1 MNGMLTL
8 VAAVAA
14 WCVVGTAQAAG
25 LSHGEVFS
33 KQEGSITL
41 HDYVSSTGG
50 AAQIVETDRLVVFDV
65 PGNAPQ
71 NEEFKAF
78 ADSLGKPV
86 EAVVISHAHEHHWLG
101 VDTLFPGVKIY
112 STQAAAINGDAGK
125 KALEAARASMGTEM
139 VPYTSVPEVEPLA
152 DGSKKL
158 GGVEYEFMSLPDLG
172 ASIIALPA
180 GKMVMTHHLGYVG
193 VHVPMPPFEA
203 RLAQLQKLK
212 DEGYTWMVSGHGVP
226 AESDLLIDNV
236 AEYYAFVDRT
246 VKESGSTEEAVERIV
261 AQYPEYGL
269 VPLLDAFV
277 PMLMKK

>member
-33 KQEGSITL
+33 KQVGSITL

-212 DEGYTWMVSGHGVP
+212 NEGYTWMVGGHGVP

>member
-1 MNGMLTL
+1 M
-8 VAAVAA
+8 
-14 WCVVGTAQAAG
+14 
-25 LSHGEVFS
+25 
-33 KQEGSITL
+33 
-41 HDYVSSTGG
+41 
-50 AAQIVETDRLVVFDV
+50 
-65 PGNAPQ
+65 
-71 NEEFKAF
+71 
-78 ADSLGKPV
+78 
-86 EAVVISHAHEHHWLG
+86 
-101 VDTLFPGVKIY
+101 DTLFPGVKIY
-112 STQAAAINGDAGK
+112 STQAAAISGDAGK
-125 KALEAARASMGTEM
+125 KALEAARVSMGTEM

-158 GGVEYEFMSLPDLG
+158 GGLEYEFTSLPDLG

-212 DEGYTWMVSGHGVP
+212 NEGYTWMVGGHGVP

>member
-33 KQEGSITL
+33 KQVGSITL

-203 RLAQLQKLK
+203 RLAQLGKLK

-246 VKESGSTEEAVERIV
+246 VKESGSAEEAVKRIV
-261 AQYPEYGL
+261 ARYPEYGL

-277 PMLMKK
+277 SMLMKK